1 MPFKR
6 FVLAAALVTTAV
18 AARAQEAST
27 PLSGL
32 WDAVVVVNKVE
43 IPFRFEIGSSGS
55 QVTGA
60 FFDGEVRL
68 PSTSGTLQDG
78 SLTLHFDQYG
88 SRLEATF
95 SGGTLEGQYDRGTR
109 GAPYPFRAQRAAPR
123 GPFTQA
129 PSIAGIWKIPTRS
142 SKGEEAWRFIA
153 RQWGAD
159 VSASILR
166 VDGDTGTLSGTYQ
179 DGKFVLSHFSG
190 ARPLLLEV
198 SLMPDG
204 TLELLQNGQTRLTAV
219 HTSDPKSAQI
229 PEPTDPSAHTKMKDP
244 SAPFTFR
251 FPDVNGRMV
260 ANTDPRFA
268 GKVVIVSITGSWC
281 PNCHDE
287 APFHAEL
294 YRKYRSQGLEIVAL
308 SFEEA
313 AQFESLARLRGFV
326 KQYGIDYTVLLA
338 GEPSQLNERVPQADN
353 LNAFP
358 TTFFIGRDG
367 LVRSIHAGFPSP
379 ASGEFYTEAKDE
391 LSREIERLLAE
402 PAPARRTSRANARAA
417 SDAPRPTA
425 SRATSPHINLVASI
439 ESRNDGTSYDVI
451 VDVTPHAGIHVYAPA
466 AIGYSPVTLTVSPAT
481 GVSTGALTYPDPEDY
496 YFKPLDEHVA
506 VYQKPFRIS
515 QRVILDRAAIG
526 RLNGMPL
533 TLSGTL
539 SYQACDDRLCYKP
552 ERVPLSWT
560 IAAPARATK

>member
-1 MPFKR
+1 MPIKR

-18 AARAQEAST
+18 VARAQDASLS
-27 PLSGL
+27 PSGL
-32 WDAVVVVNKVE
+32 WNAVVVVNNVE
-43 IPFRFEIGSSGS
+43 IPFRFEIGSTGS

-60 FFDGEVRL
+60 FFDGEVRV
-68 PSTSGTLQDG
+68 PSTAGTFQDG
-78 SLTLHFDQYG
+78 TLTLHFDQYG
-88 SRLEATF
+88 SRLEAAF
-95 SGGTLEGQYDRGTR
+95 SGGALEGRYDRGTR
-109 GAPYPFRAQRAAPR
+109 GAPYPFRAQRASPR
-123 GPFTQA
+123 GAFRQA
-129 PSIAGIWKIPTRS
+129 PSIAGVWKIPTRNPN
-142 SKGEEAWRFIA
+142 GEVTWRFIA

-166 VDGDTGTLSGTYQ
+166 VDGDTGTLSGTYD

-204 TLELLQNGQTRLTAV
+204 TLELIQNKQTRLTAV

-229 PEPTDPSAHTKMKDP
+229 PEPANPSAHTKMKDP
-244 SAPFTFR
+244 SEPFAFR
-251 FPDVNGRMV
+251 FPDLNGRMV

-294 YRKYRSQGLEIVAL
+294 SRIYRSQGLEIVAL

-313 AQFESLARLRGFV
+313 AQLGSLTRLRGFV
-326 KQYGIDYTVLLA
+326 KQYGIDYTVLIA
-338 GEPSQLNERVPQADN
+338 GEPGQLNERVPQADN
-353 LNAFP
+353 LTAFP
-358 TTFFIGRDG
+358 TTFIIGRDG
-367 LVRSIHAGFPSP
+367 LVRSIHTGFPSP
-379 ASGEFYTEAKDE
+379 ASGEFYAEAKE
-391 LSREIERLLAE
+391 GLTREIERLLAE
-402 PAPARRTSRANARAA
+402 PAPARRTSRANPRAA
-417 SDAPRPTA
+417 GDVPRPTA
-425 SRATSPHINLVASI
+425 SRATSPHITLLTSI
-439 ESRNDGTSYDVI
+439 EGRADGMSYDVV
-451 VDVTPHAGIHVYAPA
+451 VDITPHAGIHVYAPA
-466 AIGYSPVTLTVSPAT
+466 ATGYTPVMLTVAPAT
-481 GVSTGALTYPDPEDY
+481 GVSTGALTYPDSEDY

-506 VYQKPFRIS
+506 VYQKPFRLS
-515 QRVILDRAAIG
+515 QRVTLDRAAIG
-526 RLNGMPL
+526 RLRETPL

-560 IAAPARATK
+560 IAPPARATR

>member
-1 MPFKR
+1 MPFKP
-6 FVLAAALVTTAV
+6 FLLAAALVTTAV
-18 AARAQEAST
+18 AAEAQDDS
-27 PLSGL
+27 LSGL
-32 WDAVVVVNKVE
+32 WEAVVIVNKIE
-43 IPFRFEIGSSGS
+43 IPFRFEIGSTGS

-68 PSTSGTLQDG
+68 PSTSGTFQGG
-78 SLTLHFDQYG
+78 SLRLHFDQFG
-88 SRLEATF
+88 SLLEAAF
-95 SGGTLEGQYDRGTR
+95 SGGTLVGQYDRGTR
-109 GAPYPFRAQRAAPR
+109 GAPYPFRAQRASPR
-123 GPFTQA
+123 GAFRQA
-129 PSIAGIWKIPTRS
+129 PSIAGIWKIPTKS

-244 SAPFTFR
+244 AAPFAFR

-260 ANTDPRFA
+260 ANTDARFA
-268 GKVVIVSITGSWC
+268 GKVLLVSITGSWC

-294 YRKYRSQGLEIVAL
+294 YRTYRARGLEIVAL

-313 AQFESLARLRGFV
+313 AQFGSLARLRGFV

-358 TTFFIGRDG
+358 TTFVVGRDG

-379 ASGEFYTEAKDE
+379 ASGEFYTEAKE
-391 LSREIERLLAE
+391 ALSREIERLLAE
-402 PAPARRTSRANARAA
+402 LAPARRTSRANPA
-417 SDAPRPTA
+417 SDAPRPAA

-439 ESRNDGTSYDVI
+439 ENRSDGTSYDVI
-451 VDVTPHAGIHVYAPA
+451 VDITPHAGIHVYAPA
-466 AIGYSPVTLTVSPAT
+466 ASGYTPVTLTVSPAT
-481 GVSTGALTYPDPEDY
+481 GVSVGALTYPDPEDY

-515 QRVILDRAAIG
+515 QRVTLDRAAIG
-526 RLNGMPL
+526 RLSGTPL

-552 ERVPLSWT
+552 ERVLLSWT
-560 IAAPARATK
+560 IAVPSRATK